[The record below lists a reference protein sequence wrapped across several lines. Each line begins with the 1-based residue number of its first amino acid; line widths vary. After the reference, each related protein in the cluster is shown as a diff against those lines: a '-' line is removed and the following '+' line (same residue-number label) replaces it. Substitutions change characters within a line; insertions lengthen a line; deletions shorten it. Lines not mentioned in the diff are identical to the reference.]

1 MVGLKFRAFFK
12 NFITSVQTIVSM
24 LKNLI
29 NQREYL
35 ETDPGFFVTI
45 NSYVKVFVIVCL
57 GN

>member
-1 MVGLKFRAFFK
+1 MIGLKFRAFFK
-12 NFITSVQTIVSM
+12 NFITSM

-29 NQREYL
+29 SQREYL

-45 NSYVKVFVIVCL
+45 NSYVKVFIIVCL